1 MNILIFLGPAGSGK
15 GTQAQ
20 YLKAQFNFAHISTGD
35 LLRAEVKSDSD
46 LGKKVQA
53 VMKSGNLV
61 SDEII
66 IEIIKDHV
74 TALTQQTHLKGIVF
88 DGFPRTLAQ
97 GKAFDSMLNSLDLR
111 LNKAMY
117 FDLSLAE
124 SIKRISGRQ
133 IDSRN
138 NNVYHKDSNPAP
150 ADAEA
155 YLISRNDDQ
164 PEKVKHR
171 YDVYQKETEPLIS
184 HYNNH
189 LVRIDCNQSIDDI
202 NAIFNGLIQSFQVS
216 A

>member
-20 YLKAQFNFAHISTGD
+20 YLKEEFNFAHISTGD
-35 LLRAEVKSDSD
+35 LLRAEVKSNSD
-46 LGKKVQA
+46 LGQKVQA

-74 TALTQQTHLKGIVF
+74 TSLIQQNDLKGIVF

-97 GKAFDSMLNSLDLR
+97 AKAFDLMLSSLSLR

-117 FDLSLAE
+117 FDLSLEE

-150 ADAEA
+150 VDAEP

-164 PEKVKHR
+164 PAKVKHR
-171 YDVYQKETEPLIS
+171 YDVYLQETEPLIS

-202 NAIFNGLIQSFQVS
+202 NELFNALIQSFQVS